1 MQGGIK
7 ALAQGIDLS
16 DTETLQRV
24 LQESLSRSYPFDQG
38 SIFNRFGLVTFG
50 RVNGALQIVGNRKKL
65 AGKICKVLLKVI
77 LGGWWRALA
86 GILRIGKS
94 TQQAVAQGGIL
105 GDERCGI

>member
-24 LQESLSRSYPFDQG
+24 LQESLSLSYPFDQG

-65 AGKICKVLLKVI
+65 AGKICNGILSSI
-77 LGGWWRALA
+77 LGRALRALA
-86 GILRIGKS
+86 GILRIGKRS
-94 TQQAVAQGGIL
+94 QQAGAPGSSL
-105 GDERCGI
+105 GDERCG